1 VSPALQQRP
10 IIPGFHPDPSIC
22 RVGDTYYLVTSS
34 FEYAPGVPIFSST
47 DLRSWTQIGNVL
59 DRPGQLDVS
68 GADASGGV
76 FAPTLR
82 YHDGR
87 FWMITTNWSDSGGQ
101 LLVWADDP
109 AGPWSDPIRI
119 PAAVGIDPDLAWDE
133 DGTCYLTYAGFGPGG
148 SDGIVQSIID
158 PTGEILTDRRR
169 LWTGTGDK
177 FPEGPHLYR
186 IGDYWYLLIAEGGTE
201 RGHAV
206 SIARGPSPQ
215 GPFESF
221 AGNPILTHRGSD
233 KPVQNTG
240 HADLVRRSDNS
251 WAVVYHGVRA
261 RGSSPEWH
269 VLGRETF
276 AQEVIWV
283 DGWPV
288 LTEHIEPTAG
298 TDHVVHADLSA
309 AELSRSWVGAT
320 RFPGQFLDRQNDGW
334 HVRASG
340 DEPVFVGRRQEH
352 LFARVRA
359 SLDIDGAG
367 GLAVWIDPRH
377 SLRLECTPE
386 RIVAVAYVGEL
397 RSVLAEAATPTRESI
412 DLEIRM
418 TPAIGSAYST
428 SRGPDRVE
436 VGLNQQGTFTALGRL
451 DGRYLSTEVA
461 GGMTGRMIG
470 AFCSSGQI
478 VLRSFD
484 YAGSDDPIALFGDGS
499 SSDGIAMIASGEG
512 QGPGDWSEDLLAT

>member
-1 VSPALQQRP
+1 MRPQRP

-68 GADASGGV
+68 GAEPSGGV

-87 FWMITTNWSDSGGQ
+87 FWMVTTNWSDDGGQ

-119 PAAVGIDPDLAWDE
+119 PGAVGIDPDLAWDG

-148 SDGIVQSIID
+148 SDGIVQSTID
-158 PTGEILTDRRR
+158 PATGEILTDRRR
-169 LWTGTGDK
+169 LWAGTGGK

-186 IGDYWYLLIAEGGTE
+186 IGEYWYLLIAEGGTE

-240 HADLVRRSDNS
+240 HADLVQRPDGS
-251 WAVVYHGVRA
+251 WAVVYHGIRA

-276 AQEVIWV
+276 AQEVIWA

-288 LTEHIEPTAG
+288 LTEHIEPAAG
-298 TDHVVHADLSA
+298 ADEVFGDDLGA
-309 AELSRSWVGAT
+309 PELPPAWVGANV
-320 RFPGQFLDRQNDGW
+320 FPGHFADRTDDGW
-334 HVRASG
+334 QLRGSG
-340 DEPVFVGRRQEH
+340 DAPVFLGRRQEH
-352 LFARVRA
+352 LYVRVRA
-359 SLDIDGAG
+359 GIDLGSGFG

-377 SLRLECTPE
+377 SLRLECTPG
-386 RIVAVAYVGEL
+386 RVSAVAYIGDIRAVLGDLETPEGE
-397 RSVLAEAATPTRESI
+397 SV
-412 DLEIRM
+412 DLEISVI
-418 TPAIGSAYST
+418 PSPGGAYST
-428 SRGPDRVE
+428 TRGPDQVQ
-436 VGLNQQGTFTALGRL
+436 VGLRSGASRVVLGQL

-461 GGMTGRMIG
+461 GGMTGRMVG
-470 AFCSSGQI
+470 AFCSGGQI
-478 VLRSFD
+478 VLRSFA
-484 YAGSDDPIALFGDGS
+484 YAGSDDSIPFGDGS
-499 SSDGIAMIASGEG
+499 IDGDATVASVED
-512 QGPGDWSEDLLAT
+512 QGPGAWSKDLVGS